1 MQACRA
7 AARLGDG
14 WRRGEELER
23 RCGGGGTAARRGTV
37 AAGGA
42 AAAHATE
49 RGHTLRAAAVGLP
62 GALIAP
68 AFLLACFFCV
78 CVCVCL
84 PVPVWGARLVS
95 GPGPA
100 GARGVWFGAASPLAE
115 RDTPCPRQCLV
126 QPRFAL
132 PRAPLPRR
140 SALSPSPRRVSPCP
154 ARAPPRCGPRLVCP
168 PFLGRCGARGGAAGL
183 APLRVRLA
191 SCRAWLGASVRR
203 RPGPGARAARCGRSQ
218 LPPQSSLPFN
228 GAGRRCAHYPPAPVC
243 AFSLRVV
250 LGACRRAVWGA
261 CWAGVWRLSCD
272 PRWRHYCP
280 GLMCL
285 QLPCLPVRA
294 LSLSAPRPAPR
305 LASRRK
311 PGGRPRAEG
320 WGGGFLALRRL
331 AAGLFFPTAP
341 HAVCLPIR

>member
-1 MQACRA
+1 VPPAVLGSAAFRPPPRAAPPPLSPFPLPSACFPLPRPRA
-7 AARLGDG
+7 AAMRPAVGVPPFPRPLRRPRG
-14 WRRGEELER
+14 RRGPCPFARAFGVLQ
-23 RCGGGGTAARRGTV
+23 GVARR
-37 AAGGA
+37 
-42 AAAHATE
+42 
-49 RGHTLRAAAVGLP
+49 L
-62 GALIAP
+62 
-68 AFLLACFFCV
+68 
-78 CVCVCL
+78 
-84 PVPVWGARLVS
+84 
-95 GPGPA
+95 
-100 GARGVWFGAASPLAE
+100 
-115 RDTPCPRQCLV
+115 
-126 QPRFAL
+126 
-132 PRAPLPRR
+132 R
-140 SALSPSPRRVSPCP
+140 SA
-154 ARAPPRCGPRLVCP
+154 PP
-168 PFLGRCGARGGAAGL
+168 
-183 APLRVRLA
+183 
-191 SCRAWLGASVRR
+191 W
-203 RPGPGARAARCGRSQ
+203 PGARAARCGRSQ

-331 AAGLFFPTAP
+331 AAGLFFPNRPTRRLLAHP
-341 HAVCLPIR
+341 LMR

>member
-203 RPGPGARAARCGRSQ
+203 RPGPG
-218 LPPQSSLPFN
+218 
-228 GAGRRCAHYPPAPVC
+228 
-243 AFSLRVV
+243 
-250 LGACRRAVWGA
+250 
-261 CWAGVWRLSCD
+261 
-272 PRWRHYCP
+272 P
-280 GLMCL
+280 GL
-285 QLPCLPVRA
+285 
-294 LSLSAPRPAPR
+294 
-305 LASRRK
+305 
-311 PGGRPRAEG
+311 
-320 WGGGFLALRRL
+320 L
-331 AAGLFFPTAP
+331 AAGVVSCRHSRRCLLMARGGAVLITPPPPFAHFRCALSWGRAAAPCGVRAGPVYGGCLATHVGDTTAPVLCACSCLACLCARFRYRRRGPPPGSRRGANQGADRALRGGAVVFWPCGGWPRVFFFPTAP